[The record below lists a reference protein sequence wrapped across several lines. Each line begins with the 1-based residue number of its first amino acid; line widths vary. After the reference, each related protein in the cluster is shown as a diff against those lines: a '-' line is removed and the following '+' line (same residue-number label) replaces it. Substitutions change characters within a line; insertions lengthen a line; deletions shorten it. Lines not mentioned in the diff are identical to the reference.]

1 MAVDAL
7 VLGGKPIGEQHIR
20 ESYASRK
27 GGRTSVVRIGSEAGL
42 PHRLLELL
50 GEVSSTGS
58 FP

>member
-1 MAVDAL
+1 MDAL